1 MNVSI
6 HLHSGWR
13 GSPATATVDA
23 WWADGGGLHHAYL
36 LDRAPLDVPE
46 GSEQVPWVLL
56 RALFR
61 TLADQGT
68 ASEQVPPPCP

>member
-46 GSEQVPWVLL
+46 GLEHVP
-56 RALFR
+56 
-61 TLADQGT
+61 
-68 ASEQVPPPCP
+68 